1 MQGLSELKRTLP
13 GKKIRI
19 PEIVEINGEVLYT
32 KSETALAMNVT
43 VRTLTNWAKEGLEQS
58 KYSTKNIALYNID
71 YVRDWHK
78 VNKAT
83 TKQHQEQA
91 PTSDPESMSEKVKY
105 DDENITMWNA
115 GIAEGIEKA
124 RVKRLERIKHEE
136 EGKIRRAEWIPAEI
150 VDKTQRGFI
159 TIMLQ
164 TLTNKL
170 TSMPPRLAEKKQSEI
185 STVLESEFKDLVIQ
199 LKKALKK
206 ALVDV
211 KR

>member
-32 KSETALAMNVT
+32 KNETALAMNVT
-43 VRTLTNWAKEGLEQS
+43 VRSITNWAKEGLEQS
-58 KYSTKNIALYNID
+58 KYSTKNLALYNID

-83 TKQHQEQA
+83 AKQHQEQKD
-91 PTSDPESMSEKVKY
+91 TSNSDSMSEKIKY

-115 GIAEGIEKA
+115 GVAEGIEKA

-170 TSMPPRLAEKKQSEI
+170 TSMPPRLAEKSQSEI
-185 STVLESEFKDLVIQ
+185 SNVLESEFKDLVIQ